1 MVMFAIIA
9 ACGAIGGAVFWVIRR
24 PDRDHAPPQD

>member
-1 MVMFAIIA
+1 MMLLIMA
-9 ACGAIGGAVFWVIRR
+9 AAGAIGGAVFWLIRR